1 MDLIEAW
8 RSWQP
13 DAPPFILD
21 TDRVAFDRGRGT
33 PDTVIHRSWREALD
47 APDFAAPGD
56 TRFHLGLLPQP
67 FLGDLLRAE
76 VYVLLLNPGLG
87 PGDYFGEYE
96 VPEYR
101 EALLANH
108 RQSPSD
114 GPIPFLFLD
123 DRFAWSGGFRYW
135 NKKLGGVI
143 AELAGDWE
151 VPFAEARSRLAKSI
165 ACIEL
170 CPYHSAR
177 FKPPSRWIREL
188 PSARLAREFVRTAVM
203 PRAENG
209 DAIVIITRSVK
220 RWGLPEHAAVVTYSG
235 GQARGASLSPTS
247 TGGMAI
253 IDRLGTRVYGRRPN
267 P

>member
-1 MDLIEAW
+1 MDLIKAW
-8 RSWQP
+8 RSWHP
-13 DAPPFILD
+13 EAAPFILD
-21 TDRVAFDRGRGT
+21 ADRVAFDGGRGT
-33 PDTVIHRSWREALD
+33 PGTVIHQSWREARE

-56 TRFHLGLLPQP
+56 PRFHLGLLPMP

-76 VYVLLLNPGLG
+76 VYILLLNPGLG

-101 EALLANH
+101 EALLANQ
-108 RQSPSD
+108 RQPPSD
-114 GPIPFLFLD
+114 EPIPFHFLD

-143 AELAGDWE
+143 AELAGDWG
-151 VPFAEARSRLAKSI
+151 VPFAAARSRLARSI

-170 CPYHSAR
+170 CPYHSAT
-177 FKPPSRWIREL
+177 FKASGRWVREL
-188 PSARLAREFVRTAVM
+188 PSARLARDFVRTVVM

-209 DAIVIITRSVK
+209 DAIVIVTRSVK
-220 RWGLPEHAAVVTYSG
+220 RWGLPEHAAVLTYSG
-235 GQARGASLSPTS
+235 GQARGASLSPAS

-253 IDRLGTRVYGRRPN
+253 IDRLGTRVYGRCPT